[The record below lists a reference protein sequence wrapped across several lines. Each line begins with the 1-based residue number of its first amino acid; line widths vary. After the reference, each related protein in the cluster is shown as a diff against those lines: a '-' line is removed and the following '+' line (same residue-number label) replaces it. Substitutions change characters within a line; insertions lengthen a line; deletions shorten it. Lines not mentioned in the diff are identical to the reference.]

1 MNGYALP
8 RPYAHPVRTWAF
20 AFLFV
25 AAGFLGFVGNIVD
38 WPSAPYLGLGVVELA
53 LGAILMSLVFVV
65 AKAHNPLALRVGVGL
80 LTVFVMLFLVNAALI
95 VSQG

>member
-25 AAGFLGFVGNIVD
+25 AAGFLAFAVD
-38 WPSAPYLGLGVVELA
+38 ILGWPTAPYLWLGLLELA
-53 LGAILMSLVFVV
+53 LGAVLMSLVFVV
-65 AKAHNPLALRVGVGL
+65 ARAHNPWALRIGL
-80 LTVFVMLFLVNAALI
+80 ILLSAFVILFLVDVALI
-95 VSQG
+95 AAPS